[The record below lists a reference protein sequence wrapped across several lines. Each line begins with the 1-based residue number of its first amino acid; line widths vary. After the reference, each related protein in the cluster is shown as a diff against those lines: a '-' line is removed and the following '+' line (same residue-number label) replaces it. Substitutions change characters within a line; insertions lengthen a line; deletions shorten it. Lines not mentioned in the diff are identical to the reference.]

1 MWHPHQNISG
11 GNDWQVQVLRSP
23 LLQLCIRGAEVG
35 VRLQDILY
43 LCLDLWEQVNELDV
57 GGEEEC
63 TCPRGAEMVLE
74 GEMVD

>member
-1 MWHPHQNISG
+1 M
-11 GNDWQVQVLRSP
+11 
-23 LLQLCIRGAEVG
+23 
-35 VRLQDILY
+35 Y